1 MRNPRG
7 VPFDG
12 LPGRERHRGR
22 LRFPNAS
29 DDPRNHDNNLSA
41 AEGKNLKSKNVSSDS
56 DDEEQEKKQ
65 GEDEEQTGSLKHQ
78 FNTMENV
85 MKGKVKYMTDG
96 MESAKDMKRFEM
108 QEDFCISLIHN
119 RKW

>member
-1 MRNPRG
+1 MRNPGG

-29 DDPRNHDNNLSA
+29 DDPRNHDHNLSA

-56 DDEEQEKKQ
+56 DDEEQEMKQ
-65 GEDEEQTGSLKHQ
+65 GEDKERTGSPKHQ

-85 MKGKVKYMTDG
+85 MKGDVKYKTDG
-96 MESAKDMKRFEM
+96 MESERYEAF
-108 QEDFCISLIHN
+108 
-119 RKW
+119 